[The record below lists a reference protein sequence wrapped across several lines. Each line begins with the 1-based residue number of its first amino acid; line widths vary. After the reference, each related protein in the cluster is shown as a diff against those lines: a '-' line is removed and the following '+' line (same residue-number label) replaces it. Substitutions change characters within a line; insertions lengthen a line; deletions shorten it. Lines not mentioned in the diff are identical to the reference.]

1 MASHPCADHMASCDH
16 CYRCDVLGEC
26 CRTPLPG
33 QAARV
38 PVPVVVQRDVL
49 HDAVIEDARSAA
61 PSLSQLVRA
70 EGVRPRLAG
79 LLLPGPPVESITNH
93 SRKEP
98 VSVPVA
104 RTTE

>member
-33 QAARV
+33 VAVR
-38 PVPVVVQRDVL
+38 PPVVAVQRDVL

-61 PSLSQLVRA
+61 PTLSQLVRA

-79 LLLPGPPVESITNH
+79 LLLPGPPVGSIPNE
-93 SRKEP
+93 SRKELLHDIP
-98 VSVPVA
+98 A
-104 RTTE
+104 RSTR